1 MISIIEHFHV
11 PIGHLY
17 SFFWKMS
24 ILVLCLFFFLI
35 GLFVLLILSF
45 MSCYIFWILTL
56 YESYHL
62 KNTFSHSVSFLF
74 FLPVVSFAVQK
85 RLSLIRF
92 HLFIF
97 AFVSFPLRLI
107 QTILLWFMS
116 KIVLPMF
123 SSRIFMISDLIF
135 WSLSWGNFSILCW
148 RMF

>member
-1 MISIIEHFHV
+1 MKNVYSDPL
-11 PIGHLY
+11 PI
-17 SFFWKMS
+17 
-24 ILVLCLFFFLI
+24 FFLI

-97 AFVSFPLRLI
+97 AFVSFAFETDPNNI
-107 QTILLWFMS
+107 AVIYVKDCPAYVFF
-116 KIVLPMF
+116 KDF
-123 SSRIFMISDLIF
+123 
-135 WSLSWGNFSILCW
+135 
-148 RMF
+148 